1 MTANA
6 KNGFLHQKQ
15 AWQNQ
20 KLIQPLQILVWNLMP
35 TKENTEEQFLSLL
48 NDLDQ
53 DVELTFLYACSHHFK
68 TIPKDAVA
76 DCYACWHQ
84 IEDQNFDGLILTGAP
99 VEQLPFED
107 VDYWQ
112 EFLTI
117 KDWAKDHVSQTIN
130 ACWSAQ
136 AALYQDFGIKKRR
149 LPAKLFGIYE
159 AKQPAQETTTEKSG
173 LTAGLSNFKTPQS
186 RYSESVIDV
195 EDLPADLQVLLTNDQ
210 AGPLLLHSAE
220 RKQTYL
226 TGHSEYQTKTLD
238 AEYRRDLA
246 KHLAIHE
253 PANYYPEDYYDRGEE
268 IENTWTA
275 SSRQLYQNWLN
286 LIVNKEKNYDRQEI
300 TLWNVTSTRWPNS
313 WPRNWITGRANLS
326 NNFLRL

>member
-68 TIPKDAVA
+68 TVPKDAVA

-84 IEDQNFDGLILTGAP
+84 IKDQNFDGLILTGAP

-117 KDWAKDHVSQTIN
+117 KDWAKDHVGQTIN

-159 AKQPAQETTTEKSG
+159 A
-173 LTAGLSNFKTPQS
+173 SNWPKK
-186 RYSESVIDV
+186 
-195 EDLPADLQVLLTNDQ
+195 LPL
-210 AGPLLLHSAE
+210 
-220 RKQTYL
+220 
-226 TGHSEYQTKTLD
+226 
-238 AEYRRDLA
+238 
-246 KHLAIHE
+246 
-253 PANYYPEDYYDRGEE
+253 
-268 IENTWTA
+268 
-275 SSRQLYQNWLN
+275 
-286 LIVNKEKNYDRQEI
+286 KNQD
-300 TLWNVTSTRWPNS
+300 
-313 WPRNWITGRANLS
+313 
-326 NNFLRL
+326 